1 MRKLIPLLFA
11 FCLIP
16 IYSNSQSLTAPVAE
30 GVYGG
35 RVHAIDAY
43 ALGADSTR
51 IIISTESANTLFYAD
66 IKSTDVGS
74 KSYLANFNT
83 VPGADMDDGFGDNI
97 NKIAV
102 HESSGYIFF
111 LDAGH
116 VYRVAPKSGSA
127 VGLTL
132 ISNISQLKIIGDK
145 FYAVEGGDLH
155 FGTMNSSGVLSLNA
169 SSPIA
174 ISGTGLSSPPTIE
187 IDKITQEMWVF
198 VEGMVPELY
207 RSSEPYTSFGS
218 STTFNSVS
226 LTAMAK
232 PNVQYRAFGSAP
244 DGFLY
249 IMGNHYPSASNVSDY
264 FDVAVSEDSAS
275 SWYHYNKPFSGPFA
289 QIAGPNIEFAG
300 NATKYYMSNGDSW
313 NDDNGDSTAWNYFG
327 TPGGL
332 HNNNRANSGAV
343 KVDPVNDSLV
353 FFTTNVAFGFSAD
366 YGSSGYGF
374 NRGLT
379 AVQVYDME
387 MTSDYE
393 TGWVASKSGIRKV
406 SNYKSAASWSATQ
419 FPNGDGSPYFSIAMA
434 GDNTDTVFAG
444 NVRIKKTMDG
454 GANWSLV
461 FDPTAASGGN
471 LYPPHGTECRSLE
484 INPWNSDM
492 VLAGFA
498 SEQTSNGGLFL
509 STDGGNNWMQLLV
522 EASSPGSDVDVN
534 DIVFSDS
541 TTAYFGVF
549 YDLSTPQG
557 LSIYK
562 LTDIGSVNTVS
573 QNMDGSNTVVGYQ
586 IVASIYDLELSPS
599 GDTLFAAGT
608 DAGINHPICYY
619 KDLSGTDKWEVISTS
634 GFPSG
639 SNEVASAVTIGS
651 NVVFCSVNSD
661 IYTYDLS
668 VGGSWSL
675 GYSYPV
681 GTRIN
686 FLFYDELLVG
696 TGTGLYAHYLD
707 PNFSV
712 DENNFNDL
720 SQIAEIFPNPSRDY
734 INLELLNDQQQIGKI
749 SIHDITGRAY
759 TIVKSEDLGSRVLL
773 NLKHLKGGIYI
784 LDVELENKHYR
795 QQLVIQ

>member
-1 MRKLIPLLFA
+1 MRKLIPLLIAISF
-11 FCLIP
+11 IP
-16 IYSNSQSLTAPVAE
+16 ISTQAQSLTAPVAE

-35 RVHAIDAY
+35 RVLAIDAY
-43 ALGADSTR
+43 ALGMDSTR
-51 IIISTESANTLFYAD
+51 IIISTESSNTLFYAD
-66 IKSTDVGS
+66 IKSDNVGTA
-74 KSYLANFNT
+74 SYLANFNT
-83 VPGADMDDGFGDNI
+83 VPGADMDDGFGDNV
-97 NKIAV
+97 NKMAV

-111 LDAGH
+111 IEASH
-116 VYRVAPKSGSA
+116 IYRVAPKSGSA

-132 ISNISQLKIIGDK
+132 VSNVSQLKIIDDN

-155 FGTMNSSGVLSLNA
+155 FGTLNSSGVLTLNA

-174 ISGTGLSSPPTIE
+174 ISGSGLNSPPTIE
-187 IDKITQEMWVF
+187 IDKVTQEMWIF
-198 VEGMVPELY
+198 VEGTVPELY

-218 STTFNSVS
+218 STSFSSVS

-232 PNVQYRAFGSAP
+232 PNVEYRAFGSSP
-244 DGFLY
+244 DGLLY

-264 FDVAVSEDSAS
+264 FDVAVSEDSAG
-275 SWYHYNKPFSGPFA
+275 SWYHYKKPFSGPFA

-300 NATKYYMSNGDSW
+300 NAANYYMSNGDSW
-313 NDDNGDSTAWNYFG
+313 NDNNGDSTAWNYFG
-327 TPGGL
+327 NPGGL

-343 KVDPVNDSLV
+343 KVDPVNDSLIY
-353 FFTTNVAFGFSAD
+353 FTTNVALGFSAD
-366 YGSSGYGF
+366 YGSTGYGF
-374 NRGLT
+374 NSGLT

-406 SNYKSAASWSATQ
+406 SNYKSAATWSATQ

-444 NVRIKKTMDG
+444 NVRIKKTLDG
-454 GANWSLV
+454 GANWNLV

-471 LYPPHGTECRSLE
+471 IFPPHGTECRSLE
-484 INPWNSDM
+484 INPWNTDM

-498 SEQTSNGGLFL
+498 SEQTSNGGIFL
-509 STDGGNNWMQLLV
+509 STDGGNNWMQVLV
-522 EASSPGSDVDVN
+522 EATSPGSDVDVN
-534 DIVFSDS
+534 DIVFTDA

-562 LTDIGSVNTVS
+562 LSDIGTLNTVS

-651 NVVFCSVNSD
+651 NVVFCAVNSE

-681 GTRIN
+681 GTQIS

-707 PNFSV
+707 PNFSIN
-712 DENNFNDL
+712 ENHPKE
-720 SQIAEIFPNPSRDY
+720 IATIANLFPNPSRNY
-734 INLELLNDQQQIGKI
+734 LHVELLDANQEIGNI
-749 SIHDITGRAY
+749 SIFDSNGKRFT
-759 TIVKSEDLGSRVLL
+759 TVKSKDEGSRVLL
-773 NLKHLKGGIYI
+773 NLKHLKSGIYI